1 MILHETSKI
10 QVIATEKGNNRK
22 IGKAIQI
29 WIVPRSETVTES
41 RRNGNDAKNQCKG
54 CPLASN
60 HGCYVGSYYV
70 DAIQRSAWAG
80 KKPYAK
86 NKADIVRL
94 VKGKFVRFGAYGN
107 PSMIPLSL
115 VKLIA
120 DNASG
125 WTGYFHDWHLMPFKR
140 AQAYA
145 RYFMVSCEPDNYAQA
160 KSLGFRAFVTRD
172 PSRPAPAGL
181 VDCPSSR
188 GITCSDCQL
197 CCGTS
202 KPARSVS
209 IPVHGY
215 QLKSATKAIAL

>member
-10 QVIATEKGNNRK
+10 QVIATEKSGNRK

-29 WIVPRSETVTES
+29 WIVPKSETVTDS
-41 RRNGNDAKNQCKG
+41 RRNGNDAKTQCKG

-70 DAIQRSAWAG
+70 DAIQKSAWAG
-80 KKPYAK
+80 KKPRAK
-86 NKADIVRL
+86 NRQQIVDL

-125 WTGYFHDWHLMPFKR
+125 WTGYFHDCHQMS
-140 AQAYA
+140 QAKAKTYA
-145 RYFMVSCEPDNYAQA
+145 HYFMVSREPSNMHEALS
-160 KSLGFRAFVTRD
+160 KGFRAFVTRS
-172 PSRPAPAGL
+172 PSGPIPDGL
-181 VDCPSSR
+181 TDCPSSR
-188 GITCSDCQL
+188 GVTCSQCQL
-197 CCGTS
+197 CSGTS
-202 KPARSVS
+202 KRARSIS

-215 QLKSATKAIAL
+215 QTKSATKAISV

>member
-1 MILHETSKI
+1 MILHETQKI
-10 QVIATEKGNNRK
+10 QVIATEKSGNRK

-29 WIVPRSETVTES
+29 WIVPRNETVTDS
-41 RRNGNDAKNQCKG
+41 RRNGNDAKTQCMG

-60 HGCYVGSYYV
+60 NGCYVGSYYV
-70 DAIQRSAWAG
+70 DAIQRAAWAG

-94 VKGKFVRFGAYGN
+94 VKNKFVRFGAYGN

-115 VKLIA
+115 VKLICKH
-120 DNASG
+120 ASG
-125 WTGYFHDWHLMPFKR
+125 WTGYFHDWHLMPFDK
-140 AQAYA
+140 AKEYA
-145 RYFMVSCEPDNYAQA
+145 KYFMVSCEPDNYVEAY
-160 KSLGFRAFVTRD
+160 KLGFRAFVTRD
-172 PSRPAPAGL
+172 PSMPVPAGL

-188 GITCSDCQL
+188 GVTCSECQL

-202 KPARSVS
+202 KLARSIS

-215 QLKSATKAIAL
+215 QIKSATKAIAL

>member
-1 MILHETSKI
+1 MILHQTSQI
-10 QVIATEKGNNRK
+10 QVIATEKSGNRK

-29 WIVPRSETVTES
+29 WIVPRNQTVTES
-41 RRNGNDAKNQCKG
+41 RRNGSDSKNQCKG

-70 DAIQRSAWAG
+70 DAVQKSAWAG
-80 KKPYAK
+80 KKPIAR
-86 NKADIVRL
+86 NKQDVVNL

-125 WTGYFHDWHLMPFKR
+125 WTGYFHDWHLLPFEK
-140 AQAYA
+140 AKAYGK
-145 RYFMVSCEPDNYAQA
+145 YFMASCEPNNRQQA
-160 KSLGFRAFVTRD
+160 IDMGLRVFATRSQSD
-172 PSRPAPAGL
+172 PVPTGL
-181 VDCPSSR
+181 IDCPSSR
-188 GITCSDCQL
+188 GVKCADCKLCS
-197 CCGTS
+197 GTS
-202 KPARSVS
+202 KQAKSVS

-215 QLKSATKAIAL
+215 QTKSATKAIAL